1 MIKKSLLV
9 TTIAVIAGCSNHS
22 DYEGQGEYLELSKT
36 NVVERDLTAPYVQ
49 PTLSTLAKT
58 APVKKPNPNAIG
70 KVQSGETYEHA
81 LKRWLKLGGYNYT
94 AWSVDEETEQAL
106 QQISPTNLSLNGTLQ
121 SRVAQV
127 GIHLE
132 KPIQLTVRNDIHIA
146 AIHQF
151 KSRTSLVLAQGSTLK
166 DAVKNLVHDYGAKW
180 DDEKSYRATDNY
192 VFTAPYPIITKQD
205 DIQSALDSL
214 LYGYPV
220 QANILKSSNLVFVE
234 DYK

>member
-1 MIKKSLLV
+1 MIKKSLLITI
-9 TTIAVIAGCSNHS
+9 TTIITGCSSHS
-22 DYEGQGEYLELSKT
+22 NYEGQGEYLELSKT
-36 NVVERDLTAPYVQ
+36 NVVERDLTIPYVQ

-58 APVKKPNPNAIG
+58 APVKKIDPNDIG
-70 KVQSGETYEHA
+70 KIQSGETYEHA
-81 LKRWLKLGGYNYT
+81 LQRWLKLGGYNYI
-94 AWSVDEETEQAL
+94 AWSVDDKTEKAL
-106 QQISPTNLSLNGTLQ
+106 KQVNPKTLSLNGSLQ

-132 KPIQLTVRNDIHIA
+132 QPIQLTVRNDIHIA

-166 DAVKNLVHDYGAKW
+166 DAVKNIVQDYGAKW
-180 DDEKSYRATDNY
+180 DEEKSYRATDNY